1 MNNFHK
7 SFNPPKTGIEKNKTV
22 KTGITAKKKKRI
34 PANSVIET
42 ETLATLVLSEINRNL
57 RKRNPHPRFID
68 GFDNKALG
76 KLILGKVKHFITVEQ
91 KAEFKLGTVDFTV
104 CEREGN
110 TMAGEGVRVF
120 NLHCSLPQSF
130 WKEVREALGNAPLE
144 GKKIAERS
152 ERRQELKRR
161 RARNDDDDSNPNE

>member
-1 MNNFHK
+1 MNNLYK
-7 SFNPPKTGIEKNKTV
+7 SINTPKTGVEKNKT
-22 KTGITAKKKKRI
+22 AKAEIATKKRI
-34 PANSVIET
+34 RVPVKSVIDT

-130 WKEVREALGNAPLE
+130 WKEVREALGNAP
-144 GKKIAERS
+144 
-152 ERRQELKRR
+152 
-161 RARNDDDDSNPNE
+161 P